1 MSRAA
6 HSVAMAAIAV
16 LLAGCGGDE
25 SAAPEEVAGVPFE
38 AQDPGP
44 IHVHGL
50 GYDTAAKVLYV
61 ATHTGMFELPD
72 GAAKA
77 KRIGDKHQD
86 TMGFSLVKPGLFLGS
101 GHPDARDDSPPHLGL
116 IRSTDRGRS
125 WQSVSL
131 LGEADFHVLR
141 ARGNYVYG
149 FDATQERLL
158 ASTDAGKTW
167 KQLAAP
173 EAILD
178 LASGPRNPKEVIA
191 SGGAVLYRSADA
203 GRSWKAVA
211 NGISGYLA
219 WPTPRRIY
227 VATFDGAL
235 LTATAPTGPWQ
246 ARGSI
251 GSPVSAFLAVDEK
264 TLFVAQHDGTL
275 KQSFDGGKTWAVRAT
290 P

>member
-1 MSRAA
+1 MRTGART
-6 HSVAMAAIAV
+6 IAV
-16 LLAGCGGDE
+16 AATFLLLAGCGGEE
-25 SAAPEEVAGVPFE
+25 SASPEGFAGAPLE

-44 IHVHGL
+44 VHVHGL
-50 GYDTAAKVLYV
+50 GYDATARVLYL

-86 TMGFSLVKPGLFLGS
+86 TMGFSLVEPGLFFGS
-101 GHPDARDDSPPHLGL
+101 GHPDARDNSPPHLGL
-116 IRSTDRGRS
+116 IKSTDRGRS

-149 FDATQERLL
+149 YDTTRERLL
-158 ASTDAGKTW
+158 ASADAGKSW
-167 KQLAAP
+167 KRVSVP

-178 LASGPRNPKEVIA
+178 LAVEPGNPQHILA
-191 SGGAVLYRSADA
+191 SGGAALYRSVSG
-203 GRSWKAVA
+203 GRSWKAMGSGVA
-211 NGISGYLA
+211 GFLA

-235 LTATAPTGPWQ
+235 LTATAPTGPWKRK
-246 ARGSI
+246 A
-251 GSPVSAFLAVDEK
+251 PVGGPVAALLAVDEK
-264 TLFVAQHDGTL
+264 TLYVAQHDGTL
-275 KQSFDGGKTWAVRAT
+275 KKSSDGGKSWRVRAT